1 MALVTR
7 QLRRLIIAK
16 GECLKRKSNPLHP
29 AVEYFNEERD
39 RYIEEHGLARYL
51 SEMLG
56 EEATT
61 PLKRCVV
68 AWADSRLIMGHL
80 HEDGDMSLQDWI
92 KQQWADDLPYCVE
105 IMRPEKVTCKYL

>member
-51 SEMLG
+51 SEMLA
-56 EEATT
+56 EESTT
-61 PLKRCVV
+61 PLRRCVV
-68 AWADSRLIMGHL
+68 AWADGRLIMGHL
-80 HEDGDMSLQDWI
+80 QEDRDMALQDWI
-92 KQQWADDLPYCVE
+92 KRKWAGDLPYCVE
-105 IMRPEKVTCKYL
+105 VMRLEKVVSKYL